1 MAPALLSLMSDRK
14 KLKAW
19 HQKTLNQVLNER
31 GIPDVSPAMAA
42 HAESGATTLPGRG
55 GQGRNSKRRKIN
67 IEGEDSS
74 SEGEAGLELNM
85 EHDSWSCP
93 MDEGCV
99 SFFLSLYYFVVYYY
113 LVLLCGGAWP
123 ACPTV
128 ICRWRVRNSTP
139 L

>member
-99 SFFLSLYYFVVYYY
+99 SFFFFFWVLFCGVLLFSIIMRRGLACVPYRYLSL
-113 LVLLCGGAWP
+113 A
-123 ACPTV
+123 
-128 ICRWRVRNSTP
+128 STQ
-139 L
+139 